1 MLADGASWCS
11 LIGFLRPDAP
21 SRDLRGLLA
30 CPTMADVEPVAA
42 EASAAQ
48 EPTTVSKPEEHSLIV
63 DELAERFD
71 QFRVL
76 RKADPEATDRLL
88 DEIGAHEQVDRDIV
102 LELSATRALGRPER
116 FRSAHELA
124 MRSLEVLDRNG
135 ARGAKLDYVG
145 PAEPFA
151 QFAVQFFTRLIV
163 RNYESD
169 VIDAIRNLYTRRL
182 AWCAPDDPHR
192 HVLAQARLDAVGPRP
207 PTSATPSASPRSC
220 SAAPSSP
227 PASACSGRSSTGLS
241 DAARR
246 HRHLADP
253 RRHHPVRGLV
263 DPEGRGGGP
272 PPHPPHDRAAAGG
285 AVADHRPVREATRGP
300 GSPVRRHR
308 LGGDAGRR
316 AVIPGAIVLVV
327 AAILIGSPIGP
338 DAHCRSP
345 MPILLAARRPVEP
358 AAGSEVLA
366 KHSHRRQPRCRPHPD
381 RVARDDLFHAYA
393 VRSHDTK
400 VPWRPYSR
408 WRSRCRRCSSS

>member
-1 MLADGASWCS
+1 
-11 LIGFLRPDAP
+11 
-21 SRDLRGLLA
+21 
-30 CPTMADVEPVAA
+30 MADAEPAA
-42 EASAAQ
+42 GEASLAP
-48 EPTTVSKPEEHSLIV
+48 EPTANQAEEHSLIV

-102 LELSATRALGRPER
+102 LELSATRALGQPER

-192 HVLAQARLDAVGPRP
+192 HVLAQARLDAVR
-207 PTSATPSASPRSC
+207 ATPTYKRNAVGI
-220 SAAPSSP
+220 
-227 PASACSGRSSTGLS
+227 PAFLLGGAVVSTSVGLLRALF
-241 DAARR
+241 DWALATPLAVDR
-246 HRHLADP
+246 HVADP
-253 RRHHPVRGLV
+253 GRHHPVHGLG
-263 DPEGRGGGP
+263 DPEGRGGGAAT
-272 PPHPPHDRAAAGG
+272 HPAHDRAAAGG
-285 AVADHRPVREATRGP
+285 AVADDRPVRKATRGP

-308 LGGDAGRR
+308 PGGDAGRR
-316 AVIPGAIVLVV
+316 ARHPGRHRL
-327 AAILIGSPIGP
+327 
-338 DAHCRSP
+338 RRR
-345 MPILLAARRPVEP
+345 AR
-358 AAGSEVLA
+358 
-366 KHSHRRQPRCRPHPD
+366 
-381 RVARDDLFHAYA
+381 F
-393 VRSHDTK
+393 
-400 VPWRPYSR
+400 
-408 WRSRCRRCSSS
+408 

>member
-1 MLADGASWCS
+1 
-11 LIGFLRPDAP
+11 
-21 SRDLRGLLA
+21 
-30 CPTMADVEPVAA
+30 MADVEPVAA

-48 EPTTVSKPEEHSLIV
+48 EPATVSKPGEHSLIV

-182 AWCAPDDPHR
+182 AWCGPDDPHR
-192 HVLAQARLDAVGPRP
+192 HVLAQARLDAVR
-207 PTSATPSASPRSC
+207 ATP
-220 SAAPSSP
+220 
-227 PASACSGRSSTGLS
+227 T
-241 DAARR
+241 
-246 HRHLADP
+246 
-253 RRHHPVRGLV
+253 
-263 DPEGRGGGP
+263 
-272 PPHPPHDRAAAGG
+272 
-285 AVADHRPVREATRGP
+285 
-300 GSPVRRHR
+300 
-308 LGGDAGRR
+308 
-316 AVIPGAIVLVV
+316 
-327 AAILIGSPIGP
+327 
-338 DAHCRSP
+338 
-345 MPILLAARRPVEP
+345 
-358 AAGSEVLA
+358 
-366 KHSHRRQPRCRPHPD
+366 
-381 RVARDDLFHAYA
+381 Y
-393 VRSHDTK
+393 
-400 VPWRPYSR
+400 
-408 WRSRCRRCSSS
+408 